1 MFTTTAEVD
10 DDILFVVRP
19 HWMHLVRPAL
29 ALFGTVAVTGFLAA
43 LTPPTSAGGWI
54 RPAVLLAGL
63 AVLVRWSVA
72 PWLAWLGTMYSVAAD
87 RLTVRTG
94 ALTREIRVVP
104 FARVADVLIEHESFV
119 DRMLGAGTIALVPV
133 DDDRERLELPGLPH
147 VVRLQSELLVLV
159 ERAAAGQRKHVGP
172 PDPEPL

>member
-19 HWMHLVRPAL
+19 HWMHLVRPVL

-43 LTPPTSAGGWI
+43 LTPPDSTWI
-54 RPAVLLAGL
+54 QAAVLLAGL

-133 DDDRERLELPGLPH
+133 DDRERLELPALPH

-159 ERAAAGQRKHVGP
+159 ERAAAGRKKHVGP